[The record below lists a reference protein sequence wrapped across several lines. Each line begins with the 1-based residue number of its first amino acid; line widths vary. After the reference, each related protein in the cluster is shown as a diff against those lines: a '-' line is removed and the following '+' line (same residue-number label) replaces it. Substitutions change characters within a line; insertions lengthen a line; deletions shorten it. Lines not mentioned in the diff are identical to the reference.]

1 LRTIPKRLS
10 LENHPTWGLRAP
22 STVPGACCLILVA
35 LLPVHVRADT
45 IESLGVDT
53 AIALPLI
60 AGGITVYKGDWTGTA
75 ELGAD
80 GISTVGTA
88 YILKDIVK
96 EQRPN
101 KSDFQSFPSDTAAVA
116 FAPAQ
121 FLWDRYGWQ
130 YGVPAYAAALFVGY
144 SRVEAKEHHWYDVAA
159 SDVLAVGF
167 SKLFTTRYNGRG
179 FSYGA
184 RASLSGVYASVGYQ
198 F

>member
-1 LRTIPKRLS
+1 
-10 LENHPTWGLRAP
+10 LRALP
-22 STVPGACCLILVA
+22 AFPGVCCLIFLA
-35 LLPVHVRADT
+35 LPPAQARADA

-88 YILKDIVK
+88 FILKDIVK

-121 FLWDRYGWQ
+121 FLLGPLW
-130 YGVPAYAAALFVGY
+130 
-144 SRVEAKEHHWYDVAA
+144 
-159 SDVLAVGF
+159 LAIWRARLCRSVI
-167 SKLFTTRYNGRG
+167 RG
-179 FSYGA
+179 
-184 RASLSGVYASVGYQ
+184 L
-198 F
+198 